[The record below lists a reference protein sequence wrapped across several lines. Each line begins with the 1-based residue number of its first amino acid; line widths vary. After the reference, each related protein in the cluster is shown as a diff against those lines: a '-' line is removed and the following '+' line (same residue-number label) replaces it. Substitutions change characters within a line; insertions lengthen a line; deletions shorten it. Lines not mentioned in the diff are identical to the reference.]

1 MMFRQDLSQPFRRT
15 MGCSGGE
22 LAGWLQRA
30 LPEASLAIESDAAG
44 GNCRAS
50 YADGELLIEWR
61 ALEPRRIALL
71 RVPQLDVGF
80 TYSGLDLARRA
91 AIQSYFDRATQ
102 RGGG

>member
-1 MMFRQDLSQPFRRT
+1 MFRQDLSQPFTRT
-15 MGCSGGE
+15 MGCSGSE
-22 LAGWLQRA
+22 LAAWLQRA
-30 LPEASLAIESDAAG
+30 LPDASLAIESHAAG
-44 GNCRAS
+44 GSCRAS

-71 RVPQLDVGF
+71 RVPQLEVRF
-80 TYSGLDLARRA
+80 SYSGLSLERRQ